1 LGVYTARKFGL
12 LVSIGCIIGVVVVAS
27 TVWSIDIFF
36 PIKRMIIYQQTIN
49 YDIPSSKISPVDWA
63 KLNHT
68 IIVSDDNVIESVLTV
83 TTKTEPPYPGVKIE
97 VYFGTYPQL
106 IPELVDGNLKW
117 SGQMHENETKTL
129 LTTLK
134 LTTDG
139 KYFIGGQAVSYLTDG
154 TSEGFGT
161 IYYVTVEGGRISQV
175 TDELGETPP
184 HEEVKRIR

>member
-1 LGVYTARKFGL
+1 LRVYTARKFGL
-12 LVSIGCIIGVVVVAS
+12 LFSIGCIIGVVVVAF

-36 PIKRMIIYQQTIN
+36 PIKRMVIYQQTVN

-63 KLNHT
+63 QLNHT

-83 TTKTEPPYPGVKIE
+83 TTKTEPPYPNVKIE

-106 IPELVDGNLKW
+106 IPELVDGNLTW

-139 KYFIGGQAVSYLTDG
+139 KYFIGGQAVSYRPDG

-161 IYYVTVEGGRISQV
+161 VYYVTVDGGRISQV
-175 TDELGETPP
+175 TDELGVTPY
-184 HEEVKRIR
+184 EEVKRIR